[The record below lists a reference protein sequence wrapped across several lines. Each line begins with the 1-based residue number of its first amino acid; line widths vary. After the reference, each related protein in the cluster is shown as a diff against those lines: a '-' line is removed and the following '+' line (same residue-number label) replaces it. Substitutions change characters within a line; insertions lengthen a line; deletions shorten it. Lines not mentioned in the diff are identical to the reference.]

1 MTPEA
6 ETSPG
11 AVIAWPPPLEDEA
24 LLEILT
30 DGACTR
36 AETEVSEVLANL
48 RGNLTVRAGA
58 TIGLAVLLRDHLDT
72 PLRALLCT
80 AQDLLGPESEETCEN
95 VLGLLRAGWS
105 QGAGELL
112 AAARAL

>member
-1 MTPEA
+1 MTPQA
-6 ETSPG
+6 ETSSD
-11 AVIAWPPPLEDEA
+11 AVVAWPPPLEDEA
-24 LLEILT
+24 LLTILT

-36 AETEVSEVLANL
+36 AETGASEVLENL

-58 TIGLAVLLRDHLDT
+58 TIGLALLLRDHLET
-72 PLRALLCT
+72 PIRALLCA